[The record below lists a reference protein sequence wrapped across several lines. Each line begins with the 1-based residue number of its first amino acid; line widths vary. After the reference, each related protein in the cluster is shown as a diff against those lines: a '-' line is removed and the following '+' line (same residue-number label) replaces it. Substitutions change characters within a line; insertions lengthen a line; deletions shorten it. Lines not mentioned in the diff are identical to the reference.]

1 MAKFRINGIP
11 QSIRDLK
18 TVSSASGSIATFD
31 TDLTDNLVKC
41 IADIQAVQ
49 SGTGT
54 PSPTNVRSISGW
66 QNVNVVK
73 YQGGAIPSDI
83 TVYNRYLSVASET
96 WRYSND
102 SRSIAIPCLPN
113 TTYTITGYPNDIG
126 LYRFATIREG
136 SLPSSSQTAINAYQ
150 IVEFT
155 SYADIGKAYTFTT
168 DSQATYIIVQV
179 SASRINDM
187 IANGTVAQ
195 STLVTIALGQTV
207 YGGYLD
213 VLSGVLTITH
223 AYYDLANYTGNVQK
237 VTSGSYADRAYFRFD
252 DLTPYPL
259 VMSEGCS
266 IISDKYEMKTIS
278 VSTSDVGIGIGSPS
292 ALGHSTIFFRPEN
305 PNSYTDATLMTFIQ
319 NTLGSLI
326 IVYKMQE
333 ADYIKVQL
341 SSNQIATILGQNNIF
356 ADTGDIEV
364 EFLETVGNK
373 IA

>member
-11 QSIRDLK
+11 QNIRDLH
-18 TVSSASGSIATFD
+18 TVSSKSGSIATFD
-31 TDLTDNLVKC
+31 TDMTENLVKC
-41 IADIQAVQ
+41 VADIDAVQ

-54 PSPTNVRSISGW
+54 PSPTNVRAISGW

-73 YQGGAIPSDI
+73 YPNNAIPSDI

-113 TTYTITGYPNDIG
+113 TTYTITGYSNDIG

-136 SLPSSSQTAINAYQ
+136 SLPTTSSQTAINAYQ
-150 IVEFT
+150 IVEFS

-179 SASRINDM
+179 SASRINDFVD
-187 IANGTVAQ
+187 NGNVAQ
-195 STLVTIALGQTV
+195 SVSVTIALGQTV

-213 VLSGVLTITH
+213 VTSGVLTITH
-223 AYYDLANYTGNVQK
+223 GMTVYD
-237 VTSGSYADRAYFRFD
+237 GSSD
-252 DLTPYPL
+252 
-259 VMSEGCS
+259 EGWE
-266 IISDKYEMKTIS
+266 YL
-278 VSTSDVGIGIGSPS
+278 PS
-292 ALGHSTIFFRPEN
+292 AAGFVITNSNFSGNFVQGISNLFPIRTSSETWTDYTSIRYGFGGSNPSRLGVFK
-305 PNSYTDATLMTFIQ
+305 ATTFISGVTDVATWKTWLS
-319 NTLGSLI
+319 NNNLMC
-326 IVYKMQE
+326 VYKL
-333 ADYIKVQL
+333 ATPTTVQL
-341 SSNQIATILGQNNIF
+341 SSNQIATILGQNNIL
-356 ADTGDIEV
+356 ADTGDIDV